1 MPGQLVNAILAARNQ
16 RSPETR
22 WPFEHPIGI
31 VVHTV
36 MARHAWLEFLAAA
49 ALTVA
54 ACSTTRTPT
63 GPTVPAADTPAATA
77 PTPAPMPAP
86 TPVAAP
92 ATARYHATFQA
103 TWSAGSHPV
112 DFPSTAHFSPLV
124 GGTHTARVTFWREG
138 VLATAGIRD
147 MAERGL
153 TTRLSEEIDA
163 AIAAGTAEHIFTGGN
178 IGISPGTAA
187 ADFEI
192 SQSHPLITLVSMIA
206 PSPDW
211 FVGVSALP
219 LFAGGQWVDERRIE
233 LLPWDAGTDSGATFT
248 SPDLV
253 SAPPVPIAP
262 IASAPL
268 APSGRVVPLG
278 TFTFTRVP

>member
-1 MPGQLVNAILAARNQ
+1 MVLNMI
-16 RSPETR
+16 
-22 WPFEHPIGI
+22 
-31 VVHTV
+31 
-36 MARHAWLEFLAAA
+36 ARHAWLTLVAAA
-49 ALTVA
+49 ALSVT
-54 ACSTTRTPT
+54 ACSTTTMPATPT
-63 GPTVPAADTPAATA
+63 AAAVATP
-77 PTPAPMPAP
+77 PTPAPTPV
-86 TPVAAP
+86 PVAAP
-92 ATARYHATFQA
+92 ATARYHVTFQG

-112 DFPSTAHFSPLV
+112 DFPSSAHFSPLV
-124 GGTHTARVTFWREG
+124 GGTHTAQVTFWREG
-138 VLATAGIRD
+138 VPATTGIMD
-147 MAERGL
+147 MAELGR
-153 TTRLSEEIDA
+153 TSTLSQEISA
-163 AIAAGTAEHIFTGGN
+163 AIAAGTAQSVFTGSA
-178 IGISPGTAA
+178 IGSSPGTAT

-253 SAPPVPIAP
+253 TAPPVPIAP

-268 APSGRVVPLG
+268 APAGRVVPLG